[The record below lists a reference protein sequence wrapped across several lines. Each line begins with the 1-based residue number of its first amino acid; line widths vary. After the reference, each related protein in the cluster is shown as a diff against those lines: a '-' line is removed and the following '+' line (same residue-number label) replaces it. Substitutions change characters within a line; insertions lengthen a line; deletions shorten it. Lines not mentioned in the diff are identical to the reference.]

1 MGGQLFIPLP
11 LQIYYIKCSVVMT
24 TYKLLI
30 YKEKNPIEDNSLYL
44 QIYYIKCSVV
54 MTTNKLSDIK
64 KIQLYSPTYFVLG
77 FDYLN
82 SLNLPF
88 LHFLH

>member
-1 MGGQLFIPLP
+1 
-11 LQIYYIKCSVVMT
+11 MT

-64 KIQLYSPTYFVLG
+64 KIQLYSATYFVLG
-77 FDYLN
+77 FDYQN

-88 LHFLH
+88 LHFFALILLKMTINFDI